1 MGIDEVAE
9 MIVKLDIEDVL
20 TRKSITEIFDEFNE
34 NVKKEKI
41 SA

>member
-9 MIVKLDIEDVL
+9 MILKLDTEDVL
-20 TRKSITEIFDEFNE
+20 TRESIDKIFSKFNE